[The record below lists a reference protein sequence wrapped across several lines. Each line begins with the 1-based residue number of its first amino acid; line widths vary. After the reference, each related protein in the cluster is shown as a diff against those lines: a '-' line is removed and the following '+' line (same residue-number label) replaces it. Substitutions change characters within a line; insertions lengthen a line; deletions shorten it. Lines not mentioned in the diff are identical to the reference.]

1 MDYSQWYTDT
11 ADVFRVVPN
20 KTGNLTRQTRE
31 KVLSKVP
38 CRIYREDDKAPSMKI
53 AAADVKQTQKIA
65 LDNSVEIRAGD
76 ELHITRGGM
85 LGKKDEVLRA
95 FAGPPHKFYEPFG
108 AVIPGLA
115 HQEITLLE
123 EERVK

>member
-11 ADVFRVVPN
+11 VDVFRVVSH
-20 KTGNLTRQTRE
+20 KDGSLTRQERE
-31 KVLSKVP
+31 RVLSRVP
-38 CRIYREDDKAPSMKI
+38 CRIYRADDRAPAMKD

-65 LDNSVEIRAGD
+65 LDNDVDIRAGD
-76 ELHITRGGM
+76 ELRITRGGM
-85 LGKKDEVLRA
+85 LGHTEEALRA
-95 FAGPPHKFYEPFG
+95 FAGAPHKFYEPFG

-115 HQEITLLE
+115 HQEVILLE